1 MGILKSFT
9 GRINESPE
17 KLLHEEV
24 LEPQFL
30 YEVEHLLSKYV
41 KIEQVMLIE
50 YVRMGYIQK
59 SDASKINRLLQSI
72 TAESLIADPNLNM
85 SDILFAIESYV
96 DSSISKPIPGWHMDR
111 SRNDVQA
118 CAQLMFAREQ
128 WLILIANLE
137 QLIESLISLALK
149 YYETPM
155 PGYTHYQSAQI
166 ITPGF
171 YLSAI
176 IDELLLILRSWIQ
189 EYNYINICP
198 LPAGA
203 MAGVELEWDSSA
215 LANLLGFKEPS
226 SNALKSVASRQWS
239 LQFSAELSNFGVL
252 TSRFVTD
259 LLYWGSSEVAF
270 IDLPGNLSGISSAM
284 PQKKNF
290 PILER
295 VRGKCAH
302 LSGLHFDI
310 VLGQRNTP
318 YTNLIETSKEAGSF
332 FFQLCKTGNTIMIL
346 LNTIVN
352 NLNFLE
358 EKMLVHCKQDFF
370 GGFTLANLLTKE
382 ENIPYRIAQVIVGR
396 YIVTASE
403 QGLKPEDVQ
412 PMLLQEKC
420 SEEGFV
426 ICNPKN
432 MLKRAFLVQN
442 NLVEKQ
448 SLGSTHP
455 DRVFELLTN
464 QSKELIEINAIVE
477 DLRIKLK
484 NSDEDL
490 LKGISEFSKK
500 K

>member
-1 MGILKSFT
+1 MLKSFT
-9 GRINESPE
+9 GRINDSPE

-30 YEVEHLLSKYV
+30 YEAEHLLPSYV

-50 YVRMGYIQK
+50 YVRMGYISQ
-59 SDASKINRLLQSI
+59 SDASQINELLQSI
-72 TAESLIADPNLNM
+72 TPESLIADPNLNM

-96 DSSISKPIPGWHMDR
+96 ETLISKPIPGWHMDR

-128 WLILIANLE
+128 WLLLMKNLE
-137 QLIESLISLALK
+137 QLIESLIPLALK
-149 YYETPM
+149 YSEAPM

-176 IDELLLILRSWIQ
+176 IDELLLIFRRWIQ
-189 EYNYINICP
+189 EYNYMNICP

-203 MAGVELEWDSSA
+203 MAGVELEWDSSV
-215 LANLLGFKEPS
+215 LAKLLGFKKPS

-239 LQFSAELSNFGVL
+239 LRFSAELSNFGVL
-252 TSRFVTD
+252 TSRFVSD
-259 LLYWGSSEVAF
+259 LIYWGSSEVGF
-270 IDLPGNLSGISSAM
+270 IDLPENLSGISSAM

-290 PILER
+290 PVLER

-302 LSGLHFDI
+302 LSGIHFDI

-346 LNTIVN
+346 LDTVVN
-352 NLNFLE
+352 NLIFLE
-358 EKMLVHCKQDFF
+358 SKMLSKCKQDFF

-382 ENIPYRIAQVIVGR
+382 ENIPYRKAQVIAGR

-403 QGLKPEDVQ
+403 QGLKPEDMK
-412 PMLLQEKC
+412 PMLLQEKS
-420 SEEGFV
+420 SEEGFN
-426 ICNPKN
+426 ICNPEKI
-432 MLKRAFLVQN
+432 LKQAFLVQN

-455 DRVFELLTN
+455 DRVFQLLTN
-464 QSKELIEINAIVE
+464 QSKELSELKENVE
-477 DLRIKLK
+477 DIRMQLQNATEVRLK
-484 NSDEDL
+484 E
-490 LKGISEFSKK
+490 ISSSLI
-500 K
+500 